1 MLKNCVNC
9 RGTGSWPWSQQ
20 PPLCQ
25 GDAQHHR
32 AIYLWNPWPPLKALP
47 LQEISDVFSSWQSIT
62 EHQPCQLL
70 CSHTCW
76 TSHAWATMF
85 LSSGVHTNLVRT
97 LWSRHLPEMHA
108 SMHKLSADTIRPSQ
122 LSVQVP
128 QIQVESKL
136 VTAHLQYFKAVERLR
151 SLNHLLHWESLY
163 WNIKYTW
170 EKSPF
175 G

>member
-20 PPLCQ
+20 PPLCR

-32 AIYLWNPWPPLKALP
+32 AIYLWNPWPPLKASP

-62 EHQPCQLL
+62 EQQPCQLL

-108 SMHKLSADTIRPSQ
+108 SMHKLSADNQTISIKCPCPSNSGGKQ
-122 LSVQVP
+122 AHHSTSSILQGSRKTQKFKP
-128 QIQVESKL
+128 FSSLRISTVE
-136 VTAHLQYFKAVERLR
+136 Y
-151 SLNHLLHWESLY
+151 
-163 WNIKYTW
+163 
-170 EKSPF
+170 
-175 G
+175 